1 MEEQYSDIER
11 TQQSLRDSIEAAK
24 RLWEQSDA
32 LIDKHRQEGDADRR
46 D

>member
-1 MEEQYSDIER
+1 MEEQYLDIER

-24 RLWEQSDA
+24 RLSEQSDA
-32 LIDKHRQEGDADRR
+32 LIDKSRQEGDAGER